1 MELNKDPKIIVM
13 DIEMFARLLKYAKE
27 GEMQTGEGYFGSTLK
42 EIKQHVNRKN
52 TFLRD
57 AKANTENEK
66 RAARHK
72 DRLDRK
78 RCYAILSM
86 RNSTDFYYADAN
98 ERKLIKANVRN
109 VKKYD
114 YDYSSACV
122 SGTLDNGEE
131 FTVSIHDIHIDHPKY
146 ENEYIAYLLNV
157 EGYSKIESS
166 VYSSTLGM
174 ADSSRN

>member
-1 MELNKDPKIIVM
+1 MELNKDPKIIVL

-27 GEMQTGEGYFGSTLK
+27 GELQTGEGYFGSTLQ

-57 AKANTENEK
+57 AKANTEKEK

-98 ERKLIKANVRN
+98 ERRLIKANVRN

-114 YDYSSACV
+114 YGYHNACV
-122 SGTLDNGEE
+122 SVRLDTGEDV
-131 FTVSIHDIHIDHPKY
+131 TVSIHDIHIDHPKY

-157 EGYSKIESS
+157 EGYTKFVNPKYNPTVIIEE
-166 VYSSTLGM
+166 
-174 ADSSRN
+174 RE